1 MHEALAGHFLATDYE
16 VKDLFRLIM
25 ASEAYD
31 RGVKTGA
38 TSSETP
44 ALAEGAPGQPMR
56 LRGDEVFAAL
66 RAGVELPNK
75 TPEAVAPTAA
85 IRFPPPPASTQ
96 DLINAAF
103 GNDPSLSAADAPR
116 TMQQALWMM
125 NNEQLQ
131 AAINAAPGAGP
142 CSRSCSTTLSDDKTV
157 CERLYARVL
166 ARRADGRRGADRD
179 RAHRAELKDRRAG
192 FEDVLWSL
200 VNSAEFTSRR

>member
-1 MHEALAGHFLATDYE
+1 MTSE
-16 VKDLFRLIM
+16 VY
-25 ASEAYD
+25 A
-31 RGVKTGA
+31 RGLKTGA
-38 TSSETP
+38 TSAGTSVP
-44 ALAEGAPGQPMR
+44 AESAAGQPLR

-66 RAGVELPNK
+66 RAGVDLPNK
-75 TPEAVAPTAA
+75 TPEAIAPTAA

-103 GNDPSLSAADAPR
+103 GTDPSLSAGDAPR

-131 AAINAAPGAGP
+131 AAINAAPGAGTML
-142 CSRSCSTTLSDDKTV
+142 SKLLDDVSDDKTV

-166 ARRADGRRGADRD
+166 ARRPTADETQIALEHVAD
-179 RAHRAELKDRRAG
+179 LKDRRAG

-200 VNSAEFTSRR
+200 VNTAEFTSRR